1 MKATKAELGEL
12 ERAVMKIVWANNSLS
27 AEAIREKLDRGLKET
42 TVRTVLRR
50 LEAKGYVGHKVENRT
65 FMYEAAEPRRKVAA
79 RAIKR
84 IVDWFCDGSVDEV
97 LVGLV
102 DAKMV
107 DRAQVDRLLTAI
119 EQAEQQSKDSP
130 PRSRSKKG
138 ARP

>member
-1 MKATKAELGEL
+1 MRATKTELGEL
-12 ERAVMKIVWANNSLS
+12 ERAVMKIVWAHSSLS
-27 AEAIREKLDRGLKET
+27 AEAVREKLARGLKET

-50 LEAKGYVGHKVENRT
+50 LEAKGYVSHRVENRT
-65 FMYEAAEPRRKVAA
+65 FIYEAAEPRRKVAA

-107 DRAQVDRLLTAI
+107 DRSQVDRLLNAI
-119 EQAEQQSKDSP
+119 EQAEQQSKDGSRRP
-130 PRSRSKKG
+130 RSKKG
-138 ARP
+138 AQP